1 MVIGSGPWARSPNV
15 PIPHFLFGLSSVL
28 SVLSVL
34 SVVSVFPLEQP
45 ERANSSVPAAGGRE
59 RGALLT

>member
-15 PIPHFLFGLSSVL
+15 PIPHFFFGLSSVL
-28 SVLSVL
+28 SVL
-34 SVVSVFPLEQP
+34 SVFPLEQP

>member
-34 SVVSVFPLEQP
+34 SVFPLEQP